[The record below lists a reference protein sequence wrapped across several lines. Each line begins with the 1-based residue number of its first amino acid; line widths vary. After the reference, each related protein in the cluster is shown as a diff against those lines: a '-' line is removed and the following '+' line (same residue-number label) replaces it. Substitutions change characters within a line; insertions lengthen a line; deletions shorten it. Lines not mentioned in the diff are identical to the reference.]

1 MSQEPLSE
9 EEREELANTI
19 REFFIYHNHRVQ
31 QTRTI
36 VMCVVILI
44 IFVLLAIWIL

>member
-1 MSQEPLSE
+1 MLQEPLSE
-9 EEREELANTI
+9 QDQEELINTI

-44 IFVLLAIWIL
+44 VFVLLAIWIL